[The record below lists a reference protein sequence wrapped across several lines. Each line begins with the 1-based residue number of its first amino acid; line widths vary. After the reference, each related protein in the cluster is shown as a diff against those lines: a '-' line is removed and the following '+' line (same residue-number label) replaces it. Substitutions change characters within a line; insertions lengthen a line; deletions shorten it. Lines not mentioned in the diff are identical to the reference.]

1 MPIYTFP
8 FPTNV
13 TLVLKGSVDPSGVCM
28 IWDHEWLERP
38 GASGAVS
45 VPLCRQ
51 NSLYM
56 YSTAVPFPFNTISLL
71 INLQQC
77 HWSDACRCR
86 PVAPHPWSR
95 WITSPQWPQ
104 SLVAQSVV
112 VFSSLNGYP
121 GSYFIT
127 TNNCLFVCKL
137 STMTHEL
144 FNNFNRCRKPLL
156 VLFCINDGCFFLL
169 RQPNWNYFVILLTWH
184 TRRNAA

>member
-1 MPIYTFP
+1 
-8 FPTNV
+8 
-13 TLVLKGSVDPSGVCM
+13 M
-28 IWDHEWLERP
+28 IWDLEWLERP
-38 GASGAVS
+38 VASGAVS
-45 VPLCRQ
+45 AFLCSQ
-51 NSLYM
+51 KNLYM

-77 HWSDACRCR
+77 HWSDASRCR
-86 PVAPHPWSR
+86 PVSPHPWSC

-137 STMTHEL
+137 NTMTHEL
-144 FNNFNRCRKPLL
+144 FNNFNRCRKPLP
-156 VLFCINDGCFFLL
+156 VLFCINDGCFFFLL
-169 RQPNWNYFVILLTWH
+169 WQPNWNCFVILLIWH
-184 TRRNAA
+184 ARRNAA

>member
-1 MPIYTFP
+1 M
-8 FPTNV
+8 

-28 IWDHEWLERP
+28 IWDLEWLERP
-38 GASGAVS
+38 VASGAVS
-45 VPLCRQ
+45 AFLCSQ
-51 NSLYM
+51 KSLYM

-77 HWSDACRCR
+77 HWSDASRCR
-86 PVAPHPWSR
+86 PVSPHPWSC

-144 FNNFNRCRKPLL
+144 FNNFNRCRKPLP
-156 VLFCINDGCFFLL
+156 VLFCINDGCFFFCSGSQIEIVL
-169 RQPNWNYFVILLTWH
+169 WSY
-184 TRRNAA
+184 

>member
-1 MPIYTFP
+1 M
-8 FPTNV
+8 
-13 TLVLKGSVDPSGVCM
+13 TLVLKGRVDLSGVCM
-28 IWDHEWLERP
+28 IWDLEWLERP
-38 GASGAVS
+38 VASGAVS
-45 VPLCRQ
+45 AFLCSQ
-51 NSLYM
+51 KNLYM

-77 HWSDACRCR
+77 HWSDASRCR
-86 PVAPHPWSR
+86 PVSPHPWSC

-137 STMTHEL
+137 NTMTHEL
-144 FNNFNRCRKPLL
+144 FNNFNRCRKPLP
-156 VLFCINDGCFFLL
+156 VLFCINDGCFFFCSGSQIEIVL
-169 RQPNWNYFVILLTWH
+169 WSY
-184 TRRNAA
+184 